1 MTIFCYPP
9 EYNVAAMR
17 LLLHWIVSALSLLLV
32 AYIVPGIHVDGFGA
46 ALIAAALIGIIN
58 ATLGLFLK
66 VISLP
71 IIVITFGLFWF
82 VINALVL
89 ELASG
94 LLSGFHVA
102 NFGAAF
108 VGAIV
113 LSLVS
118 WILQWLVRPRAVTTY

>member
-1 MTIFCYPP
+1 
-9 EYNVAAMR
+9 MR

-32 AYIVPGIHVDGFGA
+32 AYVVPGIRVDGFGS
-46 ALIAAALIGIIN
+46 ALIAAAVIGIIN

-71 IIVITFGLFWF
+71 IIVITFGIFWF

-94 LLSGFHVA
+94 LLRGFHVA

-118 WILQWLVRPRAVTTY
+118 WMLHWLVRPRGAVTY